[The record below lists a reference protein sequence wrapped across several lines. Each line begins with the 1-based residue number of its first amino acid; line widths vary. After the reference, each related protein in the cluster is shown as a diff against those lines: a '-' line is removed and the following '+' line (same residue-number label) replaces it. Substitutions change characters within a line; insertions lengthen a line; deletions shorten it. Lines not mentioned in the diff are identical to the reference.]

1 MKTLFYLEQRSET
14 KRKGWI
20 QHDLYSVELVVP
32 LVTNKT
38 DIAR

>member
-20 QHDLYSVELVVP
+20 QHDVYSVGTGCSLSD
-32 LVTNKT
+32 K
-38 DIAR
+38 